1 VIPNT
6 IEKTLFLFDVFLL
19 NKVSNILQAT
29 GCFSGGTS
37 RFSVG
42 DAHSHWK
49 L

>member
-1 VIPNT
+1 MIPNT
-6 IEKTLFLFDVFLL
+6 IEKTLFYLMYFFL